1 MGHCE
6 KSITKLSGAADTLL
20 GGCVTVLAGELQE
33 TQGISARY
41 LFKIFL
47 QQASS
52 SLGKKQQVKPWRVTD
67 SWDPSA
73 SAALHPLEGWDEQLS
88 CSGGAAHLHWCC
100 RAELRAEDLLPSG
113 HAWKQPIS
121 LSPFQFSFSIQS
133 WSEFIWSETLAFFP
147 CVYLPVWL
155 AQYVF
160 HFPGSFGISL
170 KSD

>member
-1 MGHCE
+1 M
-6 KSITKLSGAADTLL
+6 
-20 GGCVTVLAGELQE
+20 
-33 TQGISARY
+33 
-41 LFKIFL
+41 
-47 QQASS
+47 SS
-52 SLGKKQQVKPWRVTD
+52 C
-67 SWDPSA
+67 
-73 SAALHPLEGWDEQLS
+73 AALEVLTPTLVLWLWG
-88 CSGGAAHLHWCC
+88 
-100 RAELRAEDLLPSG
+100 RAGAEDLLPSG